1 LDISTVMEAAI
12 MVLLGGTVFVTA
24 YQVATGSAVLGL
36 SQMNV
41 VVAGRVENA
50 AILASGPGRLSME
63 VRAPQHE
70 FQFSD
75 GEARVKTG
83 ADALQGPG
91 SGNGKRVEIPE
102 GQYSAATTQDIPMA
116 PLCLDENPETRFSR
130 DCT

>member
-1 LDISTVMEAAI
+1 MEAAI

-50 AILASGPGRLSME
+50 AILVSGPGRLSME

-83 ADALQGPG
+83 ADTLQGPS

-102 GQYSAATTQDIPMA
+102 GQYSAATPQDIPMT